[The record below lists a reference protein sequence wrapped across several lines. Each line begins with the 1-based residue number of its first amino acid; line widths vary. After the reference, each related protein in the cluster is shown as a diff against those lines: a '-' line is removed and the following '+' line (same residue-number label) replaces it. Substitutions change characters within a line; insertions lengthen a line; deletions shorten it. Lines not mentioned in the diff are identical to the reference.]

1 MTSLGMR
8 RCRPLISPLV
18 AGTKPVH
25 PLDAGPGVHDEDMA
39 SRARAPRGW
48 PPGAGRIGA
57 RPRNCGSWWAATRLQ
72 RPATRLDVSCHVA
85 APRRGHVV
93 VCARRYAAAPKPR
106 RGAATRHRYG
116 VPVQSLFMKPSKT
129 YRALRTEFR
138 FRAQREESER
148 TKNAKD

>member
-48 PPGAGRIGA
+48 PPGAGRIGTQ
-57 RPRNCGSWWAATRLQ
+57 PRGCGSWWAATRLQ
-72 RPATRLDVSCHVA
+72 RPATRLDVSCRVA
-85 APRRGHVV
+85 AQVS
-93 VCARRYAAAPKPR
+93 
-106 RGAATRHRYG
+106 RYG
-116 VPVQSLFMKPSKT
+116 IPVQSFFMKPS
-129 YRALRTEFR
+129 RVRTWMR
-138 FRAQREESER
+138 VPRPCM
-148 TKNAKD
+148 

>member
-72 RPATRLDVSCHVA
+72 RPATRLDVSCRVA

-93 VCARRYAAAPKPR
+93 VWQKWCRLRPSRPDLAFSCEIACARKAHKVE
-106 RGAATRHRYG
+106 G
-116 VPVQSLFMKPSKT
+116 
-129 YRALRTEFR
+129 
-138 FRAQREESER
+138 
-148 TKNAKD
+148 

>member
-72 RPATRLDVSCHVA
+72 RPATRLDVSCRVA

-93 VCARRYAAAPKPR
+93 VWARRYQSELGVLARGGAFLVKCLDQGEVARVCPEVGKPM
-106 RGAATRHRYG
+106 G
-116 VPVQSLFMKPSKT
+116 
-129 YRALRTEFR
+129 
-138 FRAQREESER
+138 
-148 TKNAKD
+148 

>member
-72 RPATRLDVSCHVA
+72 RPATRLDVSCRVA

-93 VCARRYAAAPKPR
+93 VPL
-106 RGAATRHRYG
+106 RGTGMAY
-116 VPVQSLFMKPSKT
+116 PSK
-129 YRALRTEFR
+129 AFL
-138 FRAQREESER
+138 
-148 TKNAKD
+148 

>member
-72 RPATRLDVSCHVA
+72 RPATRLDVSCRVA
-85 APRRGHVV
+85 AQVSDTRPKLLYETQDLSSEITRNFFPQKAPQPEKNTRDFI
-93 VCARRYAAAPKPR
+93 CEDSWRIAR
-106 RGAATRHRYG
+106 
-116 VPVQSLFMKPSKT
+116 
-129 YRALRTEFR
+129 
-138 FRAQREESER
+138 
-148 TKNAKD
+148 

>member
-72 RPATRLDVSCHVA
+72 RPARLDVSLAA
-85 APRRGHVV
+85 APNHDVATTW
-93 VCARRYAAAPKPR
+93 CRYAAQVSDTGPE
-106 RGAATRHRYG
+106 
-116 VPVQSLFMKPSKT
+116 LFFGISG
-129 YRALRTEFR
+129 
-138 FRAQREESER
+138 
-148 TKNAKD
+148 

>member
-72 RPATRLDVSCHVA
+72 RPATRLDVSCRVA
-85 APRRGHVV
+85 APRHGHVHVV
-93 VCARRYAAAPKPR
+93 VWARRYHNAESPWAQTTIAAKWRLRAGTPF
-106 RGAATRHRYG
+106 
-116 VPVQSLFMKPSKT
+116 VSL
-129 YRALRTEFR
+129 
-138 FRAQREESER
+138 
-148 TKNAKD
+148 

>member
-72 RPATRLDVSCHVA
+72 RPATRLDVSCRVA

-93 VCARRYAAAPKPR
+93 VWARRYAAAPNHDVATTWCR
-106 RGAATRHRYG
+106 YAAQVWDTRPKLLYETQAG
-116 VPVQSLFMKPSKT
+116 VSK
-129 YRALRTEFR
+129 
-138 FRAQREESER
+138 
-148 TKNAKD
+148 

>member
-72 RPATRLDVSCHVA
+72 RPATRLDVSCRVA
-85 APRRGHVV
+85 APRTGMWD
-93 VCARRYAAAPKPR
+93 
-106 RGAATRHRYG
+106 T
-116 VPVQSLFMKPSKT
+116 PVQSFFMKPRSG
-129 YRALRTEFR
+129 LGCVG
-138 FRAQREESER
+138 
-148 TKNAKD
+148 

>member
-72 RPATRLDVSCHVA
+72 RPATRLDVSCRVA
-85 APRRGHVV
+85 APRRGV
-93 VCARRYAAAPKPR
+93 AAAPKPR
-106 RGAATRHRYG
+106 RGHDV
-116 VPVQSLFMKPSKT
+116 VPLRGTGKAYPSK
-129 YRALRTEFR
+129 AFL
-138 FRAQREESER
+138 
-148 TKNAKD
+148 

>member
-57 RPRNCGSWWAATRLQ
+57 RPRNA
-72 RPATRLDVSCHVA
+72 V
-85 APRRGHVV
+85 RGG
-93 VCARRYAAAPKPR
+93 PL
-106 RGAATRHRYG
+106 RGYSGPLRGTGMAY
-116 VPVQSLFMKPSKT
+116 PSK
-129 YRALRTEFR
+129 AFL
-138 FRAQREESER
+138 
-148 TKNAKD
+148 

>member
-1 MTSLGMR
+1 MASLGMR

-72 RPATRLDVSCHVA
+72 RPATRLDVSCHA
-85 APRRGHVV
+85 ARPNHDVWGHDVVPLRGTGIW
-93 VCARRYAAAPKPR
+93 RTRPKPFYETQYEVIILLLQLHGL
-106 RGAATRHRYG
+106 GALS
-116 VPVQSLFMKPSKT
+116 V
-129 YRALRTEFR
+129 
-138 FRAQREESER
+138 
-148 TKNAKD
+148 